1 MRQWI
6 QSSRTLLVRESA
18 YQMQAVTSIINRI
31 KKRTL
36 PQAAAAAVL
45 LLEVQLWQAQIKH

>member
-6 QSSRTLLVRESA
+6 QSSRTLLVLESA

-36 PQAAAAAVL
+36 PQAAAVAVL
-45 LLEVQLWQAQIKH
+45 LLEVQLWQAQITH